1 MQETGD
7 ARSPRVLIFSQRH
20 IFPNALFRC
29 PLYEFEDIICEI
41 DSAEILAPQTEK
53 WFDLRHRVAKRL
65 AWHLPI
71 ALNPGTRTPR
81 RQLKESSYD
90 LFFAV
95 CGSPADLLMV
105 NTLKNWGDFCKTSIC
120 LLDELWAKDIPKYK
134 YFLRILS
141 RFDSVMLYYSQS
153 VEAVSDAIGRECR
166 FLPPAIDALLF
177 CTYPEAPKRVIDVY
191 SIGRRSE
198 ATHQRLRKM
207 VQERGI
213 FYLHDSISGNQAINS
228 REHRVLLAN
237 NAMRS
242 RYFIV
247 NPGLIDQPA
256 IRGNQIE
263 IGNRYFEG
271 AGSGAIMI
279 GEYPNN
285 EEFKKLFDW
294 PDAVL
299 HLPYDSDNIDTLITE
314 LDRQPER
321 QEHIRRTNV
330 LQALMRHDWVYRWET
345 VLATAGLEPLP
356 ELLERKE
363 RLRNLAKEVGPQNV

>member
-1 MQETGD
+1 
-7 ARSPRVLIFSQRH
+7 
-20 IFPNALFRC
+20 
-29 PLYEFEDIICEI
+29 
-41 DSAEILAPQTEK
+41 
-53 WFDLRHRVAKRL
+53 
-65 AWHLPI
+65 
-71 ALNPGTRTPR
+71 
-81 RQLKESSYD
+81 
-90 LFFAV
+90 
-95 CGSPADLLMV
+95 
-105 NTLKNWGDFCKTSIC
+105 
-120 LLDELWAKDIPKYK
+120 
-134 YFLRILS
+134 
-141 RFDSVMLYYSQS
+141 
-153 VEAVSDAIGRECR
+153 
-166 FLPPAIDALLF
+166 
-177 CTYPEAPKRVIDVY
+177 
-191 SIGRRSE
+191 
-198 ATHQRLRKM
+198 M

-263 IGNRYFEG
+263 MGNRYFEG

-299 HLPYDSDNIDTLITE
+299 HLPYDSDNIDTLINE

-363 RLRNLAKEVGPQNV
+363 RLRNLAKDVGPQNV